1 MAKNASFDIT
11 TSVDL
16 QEVDNAVNQAVK
28 EIGQR
33 YDFKNSDC
41 TITLD
46 RAAGSIALDADDSY
60 RLEALKTT
68 LREKLAKRGVPLQNI
83 DEGEVEQGTLGRHR
97 QTLGLKQGLDQE
109 TAKQISKAIKEG
121 GFKKVQVQIQK
132 DEIRVTAPARD
143 SLQEVIVLLRAGDFG
158 VALSF
163 GNYR

>member
-11 TSVDL
+11 SRVDL
-16 QEVDNAVNQAVK
+16 QEVDNAVNQATK

-41 TITLD
+41 TIRFD
-46 RAAGSIALDADDSY
+46 RAGGSIELDADDGY

-68 LREKLAKRGVPLQNI
+68 VREKLAKRGVPLQNL
-83 DEGEVEQGTLGRHR
+83 DEGPVEKGTLGRHR

-109 TAKQISKAIKEG
+109 TAKQISKAIKDG

-132 DEIRVTAPARD
+132 DEVRVTAPARD
-143 SLQEVIVLLRAGDFG
+143 TLQEVIALLRAGDYG